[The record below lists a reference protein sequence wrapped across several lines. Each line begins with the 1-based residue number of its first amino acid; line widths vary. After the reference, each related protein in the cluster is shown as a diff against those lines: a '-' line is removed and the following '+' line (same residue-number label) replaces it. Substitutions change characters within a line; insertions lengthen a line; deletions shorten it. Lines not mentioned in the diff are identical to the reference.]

1 MIHCLTNNYVTIDP
15 WFGRPPCPIELDM
28 GCGKGRFTL
37 DLAALYPD
45 RLVLGSDVMLGR
57 LRRLARKIDRRGLR
71 NIELLRANSLELVGY
86 QLPDGCIRRL
96 HLLCPDPWPKTRHRG
111 RRLVTTDFLVRVA
124 RVLEPGGVLHV
135 ASDHDPYLDS
145 FLELAAKLDFLA
157 SAPDAVADVLALK
170 TDFELLW
177 ESQGKTVRHLA
188 FRRRG

>member
-124 RVLEPGGVLHV
+124 RVLEHGLNEIQV
-135 ASDHDPYLDS
+135 D
-145 FLELAAKLDFLA
+145 AKLIDRARLPIDRMLA
-157 SAPDAVADVLALK
+157 FTAALK
-170 TDFELLW
+170 NGLPVGGLIPNI
-177 ESQGKTVRHLA
+177 GA
-188 FRRRG
+188 A